1 VKKEKTFRGVDI
13 AHGSDKSV
21 EVEMKENKKGVL
33 EVVKMRLLGGQT
45 LFDFLKSEGV
55 IKEQADGFC
64 EYDQDKATKEIPAE
78 TVARW
83 KKVKVSA

>member
-1 VKKEKTFRGVDI
+1 MKRAKQKNSKGDFTGKTILEKI
-13 AHGSDKSV
+13 LPKSKQQSV
-21 EVEMKENKKGVL
+21 
-33 EVVKMRLLGGQT
+33 
-45 LFDFLKSEGV
+45 FDFLKKEGV

-64 EYDQDKATKEIPAE
+64 EFDQDKATKEIPAE